1 MLTTQIPAAD
11 ALLDEV
17 VTAAKAAGMHIIGN
31 GRRIVISP
39 VIPAGWIKLGVK
51 VVNRQQAK
59 LEALP
64 CAA

>member
-1 MLTTQIPAAD
+1 MLTTQIPADD

-17 VTAAKAAGMHIIGN
+17 VTAAKAAGMHVIGN

-39 VIPAGWIKLGVK
+39 VVPAGWIKLGVK
-51 VVNRQQAK
+51 VIDRQQAK
-59 LEALP
+59 LEAMP

>member
-1 MLTTQIPAAD
+1 MPTTQIPADD

-17 VTAAKAAGMHIIGN
+17 VTAAKAAGMHVIGN

-39 VIPAGWIKLGVK
+39 VVPAGWIKLGVK
-51 VVNRQQAK
+51 VIDRQQAK
-59 LEALP
+59 LEAMP

>member
-1 MLTTQIPAAD
+1 MIAAQIVADD

-17 VTAAKAAGMHIIGN
+17 VSAAKAAGMHIIGN

-39 VIPAGWIKLGVK
+39 VIPVGWIKLGVK
-51 VVNRQQAK
+51 VVNRHQAK